1 MAFIH
6 GKSIFVMMNGYNITG
21 YLNKIDAPYTADT
34 AETSVFGI
42 DAKTYIPGMKD
53 ATLSAEGLYDGD
65 TDAVDQL
72 LSGILSGA
80 NYGNNLI
87 WFPAGNIVG
96 GIGYGLN
103 MIQTAYNVMGTK
115 DDAVKISVAG
125 HSNVGRERLKLIA
138 KLEAVSVNG
147 SSTVNDNL
155 AATTNGGAAYL
166 QVTAASGFAGNV
178 TMKLEHSSDNF
189 VADTTDLAVF
199 TNITGKT
206 HERLVIAGTIKR
218 YVRATYTFNGGTA
231 TFAVALCRK

>member
-1 MAFIH
+1 
-6 GKSIFVMMNGYNITG
+6 
-21 YLNKIDAPYTADT
+21 
-34 AETSVFGI
+34 
-42 DAKTYIPGMKD
+42 MKD

-125 HSNVGRERLKLIA
+125 HSNVGR
-138 KLEAVSVNG
+138 
-147 SSTVNDNL
+147 
-155 AATTNGGAAYL
+155 
-166 QVTAASGFAGNV
+166 
-178 TMKLEHSSDNF
+178 
-189 VADTTDLAVF
+189 
-199 TNITGKT
+199 
-206 HERLVIAGTIKR
+206 
-218 YVRATYTFNGGTA
+218 
-231 TFAVALCRK
+231 

>member
-1 MAFIH
+1 ML
-6 GKSIFVMMNGYNITG
+6 NGYNITG

-34 AETSVFGI
+34 AETTVFGI

-72 LSGILSGA
+72 LSNILAGT

-96 GIGYGLN
+96 SIGYGLN
-103 MIQTAYNVMGTK
+103 MIQTAYAVMGTK

-125 HSNVGRERLKLIA
+125 HSNVGRERLKLITTLA
-138 KLEAVSVNG
+138 TATVDG
-147 SSTVNDNL
+147 SGIVNDNA

-166 QVTAASGFAGNV
+166 QVTDATGFLGNV
-178 TMKLEHSSDNF
+178 AIKMEHSVDNA
-189 VADTTDLAVF
+189 VWADLAVF
-199 TNITGKT
+199 TNVTGKT
-206 HERLVIAGTIKR
+206 NERMVIAGTINR
-218 YVRATYTFNGGTA
+218 YVRVTYDLNGGQA